1 MICPLCQENT
11 KVIDSRL
18 SDGGHAIRRR
28 RKCVS
33 CDFRY
38 STLEEM
44 RLLDLLI
51 VKRDG
56 RREPYK
62 REKVAKGLEIALRKR
77 SYTTEDFRHLI
88 QAIELG
94 LYSLKTN
101 EIISSELGEIV
112 IDKLREFD
120 KVAYI
125 RFASVYRQFEDVKTF
140 ERELKALEE

>member
-62 REKVAKGLEIALRKR
+62 REKVAKGLKIALRKR
-77 SYTTEDFRHLI
+77 SFTAEDFRNLI

-101 EIISSELGEIV
+101 EIISSQLGEIV
-112 IDKLREFD
+112 IDKLRDFD